1 MEMHDGRG
9 RALPLRAAVCLL
21 VLALCLG
28 LWLPAAQGAGTTF
41 SDVKPGSWY
50 YDTVTAMAQEGI
62 LKGYPDGSFRPD
74 QTISGA
80 EFAAV
85 AARVGGLT
93 ESQGQTD
100 HWAAGLLQT
109 ALDAGWYDWDELPPT
124 GETYDQPI
132 RRQVAVSLLMQGLL
146 PDRTGDYAG
155 QAGKLS
161 DLSSLDGRYYNRVFA
176 AYACGVAQGD
186 EKGNFHPKGSLTR
199 AEAAAILY
207 RVMEKSCVERFH
219 AESSSFRDVPDGKW
233 YTTYVATLEKA
244 GVIVDSKDGNFRPN
258 DAITRA
264 ELASMLAQFAN
275 VTGGTTS
282 FSDVPATHWAANYI
296 AAAVRSG
303 WIQGYPDG
311 TFRPEQTIK
320 RAEMTAMVNRALGRD
335 PQSASDLL
343 EGMKTWKDNAD
354 PTAWF
359 YLDIQEAANGHTYA
373 RKTGGEYWTG
383 LVADVVQ

>member
-124 GETYDQPI
+124 GET
-132 RRQVAVSLLMQGLL
+132 G
-146 PDRTGDYAG
+146 
-155 QAGKLS
+155 
-161 DLSSLDGRYYNRVFA
+161 
-176 AYACGVAQGD
+176 
-186 EKGNFHPKGSLTR
+186 
-199 AEAAAILY
+199 
-207 RVMEKSCVERFH
+207 
-219 AESSSFRDVPDGKW
+219 
-233 YTTYVATLEKA
+233 
-244 GVIVDSKDGNFRPN
+244 
-258 DAITRA
+258 
-264 ELASMLAQFAN
+264 
-275 VTGGTTS
+275 
-282 FSDVPATHWAANYI
+282 
-296 AAAVRSG
+296 
-303 WIQGYPDG
+303 
-311 TFRPEQTIK
+311 
-320 RAEMTAMVNRALGRD
+320 
-335 PQSASDLL
+335 
-343 EGMKTWKDNAD
+343 
-354 PTAWF
+354 
-359 YLDIQEAANGHTYA
+359 A
-373 RKTGGEYWTG
+373 RWR
-383 LVADVVQ
+383 

>member
-132 RRQVAVSLLMQGLL
+132 RRQVAVSLLMRGLL

-186 EKGNFHPKGSLTR
+186 EKRNFHPKGSLTR
-199 AEAAAILY
+199 AEACALIQRAEKLRGGATITPDPKPTPEPEQPTTTLRGGVTKNGWLQVKGTQLCNETGQAIVLHGMSSHGIQWYPQYTSKQAIANTAAFGANLFRVPCTRGRAAI
-207 RVMEKSCVERFH
+207 S
-219 AESSSFRDVPDGKW
+219 P
-233 YTTYVATLEKA
+233 
-244 GVIVDSKDGNFRPN
+244 IP
-258 DAITRA
+258 
-264 ELASMLAQFAN
+264 
-275 VTGGTTS
+275 
-282 FSDVPATHWAANYI
+282 
-296 AAAVRSG
+296 VRSG
-303 WIQGYPDG
+303 S
-311 TFRPEQTIK
+311 RPT
-320 RAEMTAMVNRALGRD
+320 RRWMRR
-335 PQSASDLL
+335 
-343 EGMKTWKDNAD
+343 W
-354 PTAWF
+354 PT
-359 YLDIQEAANGHTYA
+359 TCM
-373 RKTGGEYWTG
+373 
-383 LVADVVQ
+383 

>member
-1 MEMHDGRG
+1 MGMHDGRE

-28 LWLPAAQGAGTTF
+28 LWLPAAQGAGMTF

-132 RRQVAVSLLMQGLL
+132 RRQVAVSLLMRGLM
-146 PDRTGDYAG
+146 PDRTGDYARPG
-155 QAGKLS
+155 WEAQRPVQS
-161 DLSSLDGRYYNRVFA
+161 GRTVLQPRLR
-176 AYACGVAQGD
+176 GLRLRRG
-186 EKGNFHPKGSLTR
+186 P
-199 AEAAAILY
+199 
-207 RVMEKSCVERFH
+207 
-219 AESSSFRDVPDGKW
+219 
-233 YTTYVATLEKA
+233 
-244 GVIVDSKDGNFRPN
+244 
-258 DAITRA
+258 
-264 ELASMLAQFAN
+264 
-275 VTGGTTS
+275 GG
-282 FSDVPATHWAANYI
+282 
-296 AAAVRSG
+296 
-303 WIQGYPDG
+303 
-311 TFRPEQTIK
+311 
-320 RAEMTAMVNRALGRD
+320 
-335 PQSASDLL
+335 
-343 EGMKTWKDNAD
+343 
-354 PTAWF
+354 
-359 YLDIQEAANGHTYA
+359 
-373 RKTGGEYWTG
+373 
-383 LVADVVQ
+383 